1 MTVLHTLSR
10 RLRFLLLLGSL
21 ITLSA
26 CSWFQI
32 QVNPGGVLFQDDFTL
47 EGSGWDRY
55 RDDVYSAD
63 YFDGGYHIRVSS
75 PNTDAW
81 ATPHL
86 NFGDVAID
94 VDAAKLAGPDD
105 NVFGVICRYQDP
117 LNYYFFL
124 VSSDGYAGIGVNK
137 EGRRKLLTGDSLLP
151 SPVVA
156 RGDAENHIRAECV
169 GYNLALYVN
178 GALVAQARA
187 AEWPTG
193 DVGLLAGTYGESG
206 TEIRFDNFSVL
217 RP

>member
-1 MTVLHTLSR
+1 MTIQRSHTS
-10 RLRFLLLLGSL
+10 RLRILLLLGAA
-21 ITLSA
+21 TLLGA
-26 CSWFQI
+26 CSWLQI
-32 QVNPGGVLFQDDFTL
+32 PVNPGGVLFQDDFSL

-55 RDDVYSAD
+55 RDDIYVAD
-63 YFDGGYHIRVSS
+63 YAEGGYHIRVSA

-94 VDAAKLAGPDD
+94 VDATKLAGPDD

-156 RGDAENHIRAECV
+156 RGDTENHLRAECV

-193 DVGLLAGTYGESG
+193 DVGLIAGTYAESG